1 MTWKAQEVDLVCV
14 QTWKFVQMHRLQSLY
29 VYGTA
34 DTSFQLGGESRTEY
48 RVLRFLVFAVN
59 EGSDSSPYLAVTS
72 VWLLTSFFFF
82 SFLSDCSMPTSH
94 TRKVSITQGCYCP
107 GRVRGRAQSCPRA
120 GLGNTLITAITA
132 WEVEAH

>member
-1 MTWKAQEVDLVCV
+1 MYSYWVGPMTWKTQEVDLVCV

-29 VYGTA
+29 VYSTA

-82 SFLSDCSMPTSH
+82 VP
-94 TRKVSITQGCYCP
+94 V
-107 GRVRGRAQSCPRA
+107 
-120 GLGNTLITAITA
+120 
-132 WEVEAH
+132 